1 MPEYKNFLIKNF
13 KKRYR
18 NSTEQSKN
26 FLNYFFIHRENFIKL
41 LLNKKKTYIQ
51 KNNLNDT
58 TYNLLKKIYISNQ
71 KKYFYSLD
79 QFFNKFEFNLKL
91 KKNILVNSKNL
102 QI

>member
-41 LLNKKKTYIQ
+41 LLNK
-51 KNNLNDT
+51 L
-58 TYNLLKKIYISNQ
+58 
-71 KKYFYSLD
+71 
-79 QFFNKFEFNLKL
+79 
-91 KKNILVNSKNL
+91 
-102 QI
+102 